1 MNSSVSRNSTEST
14 SLFLVGPM
22 GAGKSTLGRHLA
34 QLLDR
39 PFYDSDRVIEEK
51 TGADIPWIFDME
63 GEEGFRRRERDAID
77 ELTALPD
84 IVLATGGGSVT
95 TAENRRYLHDR
106 GFVVY
111 LWTPVEVQLARTRHD
126 RNRPLLQTDNP
137 EERLRR
143 LLEQRDPF
151 YREVAHAVVS
161 TASGN
166 FKKITDQV
174 LGCLSEHAS
183 R

>member
-1 MNSSVSRNSTEST
+1 
-14 SLFLVGPM
+14 M

-34 QLLDR
+34 HLLGR

-63 GEEGFRRRERDAID
+63 GEAGFRRRECEAIE
-77 ELTALPD
+77 ELTALPA

-95 TAENRRYLHDR
+95 CEANRRHLHER

-111 LWTPVEVQLARTRHD
+111 LCTPVEIQLARTRHD
-126 RNRPLLQTDNP
+126 RHRPLLQTANP
-137 EERLRR
+137 EARLQA
-143 LLEQRDPF
+143 LLAQRDPL
-151 YREVAHAVVS
+151 YREVAHAVVP

-166 FKKITDQV
+166 FRKITDQV
-174 LGCLSEHAS
+174 LGCLSEHAN